1 MYIVG
6 ITGASGSVIGI
17 RLIEELLRSGRHVSA
32 IVSDSGWRTLGHE
45 LFRRQKNPSSVAEVL
60 DARSFTFDRGLLS
73 EYANNDFFAPPAS
86 GTARFE
92 AVIIAPLS
100 MKSLSAIAHGY
111 ADTLI
116 TRAADVALKEG
127 RRCILVPRETPLS
140 LIHLDNMLRARKAG
154 ADIVPP
160 APAFYA
166 FPETIGDV
174 VDFTVGKILGL
185 LGVGHELFRPWG
197 DA

>member
-32 IVSDSGWRTLGHE
+32 IVSDAGWQTLNHE
-45 LFRRQKNPSSVAEVL
+45 LFRDGEKSSTIADVL
-60 DARSFTFDRGLLS
+60 ARRNFRYDPGLLK
-73 EYANNDFFAPPAS
+73 EHDNRDFFAPPAS

-116 TRAADVALKEG
+116 TRAADVAIKEG

-185 LGVGHELFRPWG
+185 LGIEHELFRPWG